1 MALLYFCS
9 ECFFES
15 IFVFHV
21 GVFLFDLLIGLFK
34 VTDFVLGVFEL
45 FFGEVVGEVFD
56 EFVHVDSVVWMG
68 KKTTLNEFPESY
80 QLGLSVYEFG
90 LKFFDFG
97 VGIVWMLLWF
107 LGVVG
112 RCLCR

>member
-1 MALLYFCS
+1 MVSLQVLIFFFEIFYGFMALLYFCS

-34 VTDFVLGVFEL
+34 VVDFVLGVFEL

-56 EFVHVDSVVWMG
+56 EFVHVDSVV
-68 KKTTLNEFPESY
+68 
-80 QLGLSVYEFG
+80 
-90 LKFFDFG
+90 
-97 VGIVWMLLWF
+97 
-107 LGVVG
+107 
-112 RCLCR
+112 